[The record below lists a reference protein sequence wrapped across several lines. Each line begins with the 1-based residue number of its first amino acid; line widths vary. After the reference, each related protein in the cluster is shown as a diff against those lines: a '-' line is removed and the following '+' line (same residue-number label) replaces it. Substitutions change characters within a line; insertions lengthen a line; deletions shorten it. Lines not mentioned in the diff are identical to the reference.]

1 MEPIKTYTL
10 ERLNEN
16 TVNVLIISTIE
27 LNGKTYEIEKS
38 RTCYGNSPIGRSQVN
53 EQLPE
58 QYAKAIFEIWGE
70 NLTMVDSV
78 PPVEVPPQKMKN
90 NTQEQKEEFKC

>member
-38 RTCYGNSPIGRSQVN
+38 RICYGNSLIGRSQVS

-58 QYAKAIFEIWGE
+58 QYVRAIFEIWGE
-70 NLTMVDSV
+70 NPTMIDPA
-78 PPVEVPPQKMKN
+78 PPEGITPKEVG
-90 NTQEQKEEFKC
+90 EE

>member
-16 TVNVLIISTIE
+16 TVNVLIITTIE
-27 LNGKTYEIEKS
+27 LNEKTYEIEKN
-38 RTCYGNSPIGRSQVN
+38 RTYYGNSIIGRAQVS

-58 QYAKAIFEIWGE
+58 QYVRAIFEIWGNEPTIKDPTSPQE
-70 NLTMVDSV
+70 NNSIE
-78 PPVEVPPQKMKN
+78 P
-90 NTQEQKEEFKC
+90 EEG